1 MSTLQ
6 ASKPASS
13 QAHTPSPK
21 LGDKYRCSKCGMSME
36 ITAECKCQDGD
47 HVHFEC
53 CGQEM
58 SKK

>member
-6 ASKPASS
+6 ASNSTSS
-13 QAHTPSPK
+13 QPHIPSPK
-21 LGDKYRCSKCGMSME
+21 LGDKYRCSKCGMAME
-36 ITAECKCQDGD
+36 ITAECKCQDDD
-47 HVHFEC
+47 HVRFEC